1 MRLMKRFRYFLRGVL
16 AEIISVAAA
25 ITVSGV
31 SYIMSEEQSTGLLI
45 IVITLVTVLV
55 FLVLIRTRKDRQS
68 LYYLPLMKPREK
80 ANWIGN
86 GTWDYSKSNDAYL
99 ITDSLN
105 GFIFNKCLL
114 WGDYVA
120 DFEFKIVRDNC
131 GWIVR
136 ARDLSN
142 YVMLQ
147 CGLDQINPHIKRN
160 GIFFISHGKDP
171 GVNLTFDTQL
181 HLDLWYRATVYCE
194 KSNIRIQIRDQ
205 EWQSIFDR
213 IWTIPERQVFRYKEK
228 IGEEDKERKT
238 IVLPVDLDFGTIGF
252 RCWAHEKSLIR
263 DLLIRKM

>member
-1 MRLMKRFRYFLRGVL
+1 MKRLCYFLRGVL
-16 AEIISVAAA
+16 TEIIGAVAAIIA
-25 ITVSGV
+25 GAV
-31 SYIMSEEQSTGLLI
+31 SYKMSEDPSTGLLI
-45 IVITLVTVLV
+45 TVIIVVTVLAV
-55 FLVLIRTRKDRQS
+55 VVYFRTKEDRHR
-68 LYYLPLMKPREK
+68 LHYLPLTKPREK
-80 ANWIGN
+80 DNWVGK
-86 GTWDYSKSNDAYL
+86 GTWEYSKSNGAYL
-99 ITDSLN
+99 ITNSLN

-114 WGDYVA
+114 WTDYAV

-181 HLDLWYRATVYCE
+181 RLDLWYKAIIHCE
-194 KSNIRIQIRDQ
+194 KSRLTIRISDQ
-205 EWQSIFDR
+205 KQQPIFDR

-228 IGEEDKERKT
+228 IGEEDKESKT

-252 RCWAHEKSLIR
+252 RCWGHEQSLIR
-263 DLLIRKM
+263 DLLIRKI